1 MKLIY
6 RPEVD
11 GLRCIAVMLVILHH
25 LQLPGFS
32 GGFVGV
38 DVFFV
43 ISGYLITSIILA
55 ELKKEQFTFG
65 RFYKRRVIRLAPAYF
80 TVLLVTCIFAYV
92 LMLPAELENFSVSA
106 LYSTFFAANLY
117 MWDMVGGY
125 FGTGAETTPLL
136 HLWSLAVEEQFY
148 VIWPVTLLLLYR
160 FMRGYLLV
168 VVVLAL
174 LVALGISEYGAINY
188 RAAAYY
194 LMPTRAFELLIGAVL
209 ACVPLALF
217 DRVPLAFRLL
227 LGSLGLALILYG
239 NVFFTSDTWFPG
251 LNALYPCVGAFLL
264 IAFVRAGDPVLGRLL
279 SSRLAVGIGKVSYP
293 AYLWHWPIIVFLNLQ
308 LIDITPL
315 VSIAVIFATLLLATL
330 TYHYVEKPAR
340 KFRDMQWHKVVF
352 GGFLLPAALF
362 STAAIAVMQN
372 DGMPNRFDIEILKKS
387 QAINTFAH
395 VVRGECHTSDIQ
407 KLPAASSDCILG
419 ATKDKVDFLL
429 VGDSHANH
437 FTGMFDVLSTN
448 AGVRGY
454 DITQDSSPFMIGVDR
469 HYKDRGILL
478 LDRKFRTR
486 NKWLADKISSERY
499 GFVVL
504 GGNFNSYFK
513 NGIFSDIDTPTNLLD
528 KSQKY
533 FQDSIKNTVQLIID
547 SGSIPV
553 LIKGAPVFDRNI
565 AQCTLNKI
573 RFDIFENCDVSRSV
587 YEEKHREWNF
597 FVNEISKKFR
607 ELIVVDPAKVMCDE
621 ILCYSEL
628 NDIPLYKDGGHLN
641 YLGSELIGELYLKK
655 VGNPFVIKNADSSAL

>member
-55 ELKKEQFTFG
+55 ELRKGKFTFG
-65 RFYKRRVIRLAPAYF
+65 SFYKRRVIRLAPAYF

-106 LYSTFFAANLY
+106 LYSTFFAANFY
-117 MWDMVGGY
+117 MWDTVGGY
-125 FGTGAETTPLL
+125 FGTGAKTTPLL

-209 ACVPLALF
+209 ACVPLAVF

-239 NVFFTSDTWFPG
+239 NVFFTAETWFPG

-264 IAFVRAGDPVLGRLL
+264 IAFLRAGDPVLGRLL
-279 SSRLAVGIGKVSYP
+279 SSRVAVGIGKVSYP
-293 AYLWHWPIIVFLNLQ
+293 AYLWHWPIIAFLNLQ
-308 LIDITPL
+308 LVELTPL
-315 VSIAVIFATLLLATL
+315 VSVGVVTATLLLATL
-330 TYHYVEKPAR
+330 TYLFIEKPAR
-340 KFRDMQWHKVVF
+340 TFRYAQWAKVASS
-352 GGFLLPAALF
+352 GFILPAAIF
-362 STAAIAVMQN
+362 GSAAVYAIQVE
-372 DGMPNRFDIEILKKS
+372 GMPGRFDEVVAHKSKAVLSYADEIRGRCNEGPVTSPRGPEDCVLG
-387 QAINTFAH
+387 INKPG
-395 VVRGECHTSDIQ
+395 VDI
-407 KLPAASSDCILG
+407 
-419 ATKDKVDFLL
+419 LL

-437 FTGMFDVLSTN
+437 FSGMIDTLATR
-448 AGVRGY
+448 AGLRGY
-454 DITQDSSPFMIGVDR
+454 DVTQSSSPFLVDVER
-469 HYKDRGILL
+469 FYRQDGELVWHDNFSARNRVIETQLLPCHYEFFILGGSFNKYYNTGL
-478 LDRKFRTR
+478 FSNDQIPPQSPELAIFRDSMVKTIE
-486 NKWLADKISSERY
+486 KISEY
-499 GFVVL
+499 G
-504 GGNFNSYFK
+504 S
-513 NGIFSDIDTPTNLLD
+513 T
-528 KSQKY
+528 
-533 FQDSIKNTVQLIID
+533 
-547 SGSIPV
+547 PV
-553 LIKGAPVFDRNI
+553 LIKGNPTFDYDVSD
-565 AQCTLNKI
+565 CTLNNL
-573 RFDIFENCDVSRSV
+573 RFDLEKNCHMDRTNYQKSFRD
-587 YEEKHREWNF
+587 WNE
-597 FVNEISKKFR
+597 FVDLLSEQFDQ
-607 ELIVVDPAKVMCDE
+607 LIVIDPVQIMCDDE
-621 ILCYSEL
+621 MCYSEL
-628 NDIPLYKDGGHLN
+628 NDTPLYKDGGHLN
-641 YLGSELIGELYLKK
+641 YEGSKLIGELYSERF
-655 VGNPFVIKNADSSAL
+655 GNPFKYATEKAATK